1 MAATAVFVLWS
12 EDTEPPSRA
21 MTDVV
26 ASPVA
31 GLTSADSAGEE
42 TEHSLLSATSA
53 GEEGSDGDT
62 SGPAGAAGKPTD
74 HAEVMA
80 AVKKQ
85 VEFYFSDA
93 NLPTDKHLLKQI
105 QKDAEGYVP
114 LRMIANFK
122 RVKALTK
129 ELTVVAEALRS
140 SSLLSLDAEGTR
152 VRRAAPLPA
161 FDVGDITW
169 RTVVVEHLPD
179 KPTIE
184 SVTQLLAQY
193 GRVVMVRICSRG
205 NTSKLPAWLAKAV
218 ESINVTMA
226 PGEFALVEFGSE
238 EDCVAC
244 VTKTKNPDNWRTSLR
259 VRHLLTNFKPSTKA
273 SSSSS
278 SGARPRSSLDHGS
291 RHEAEAA
298 GHHGKPHGREREHS
312 GTGDGRRTTSS
323 RRSSHDGA
331 KRASHDGY
339 SQQQQHRDERAGSS
353 AAAAAAADLPVHLSP
368 IRTHAAD
375 AAAQQQQRSAS
386 PYANGAAR
394 MNGVVSPSPALSPV
408 RTGTSGVGGSI
419 GSPRTVPSPAPA
431 AVTSLI
437 DSILSAPTASTP
449 TRDARSSAGGGLSA
463 GDAVAEALE
472 SLGLGGG
479 GSSSSRPVP
488 VGSPDLSSS
497 PKPAPWVPASRL
509 QHMQQAAAHDH
520 HHHSRGGNMRSS
532 GSEAEDNSNAAGSW
546 RSSWTGQAG
555 SPLGGS
561 HMRPPKHRTS
571 GSGSASQSGGKQ
583 RRRSWHTHDD
593 EVEAAAP
600 RGSSSGAAVE
610 GNNSDGGAVK
620 GPGGSSSSSGRR
632 SRLAQQQGGDAH
644 HKSNICAIREASGE
658 LEALVA
664 AAAAEAGS
672 SSTQLR
678 RRSSHTGHDAGSS
691 SRDAGEEQDDEHED
705 GEHDHDSE
713 HGKRRRRRHRG
724 SGSRRASLD
733 ESHPGGSRRQS
744 LEEGSRGG
752 SRRQSLDESG
762 GRYGGS
768 SSSRPGSRAG
778 APSPLEDAAA
788 AGQHA
793 HGQHSRPHSSCS
805 AGGGKPHSHHG
816 SPSPA
821 SHMPGERRGSHD
833 GSAAAAKEAGS
844 KKKEKKDYASWAAA
858 TPEFRAAAAAAKHSG
873 GGNGNSSS
881 SSAALGSSPARAGL
895 SPMRASGGG
904 GSVASGH
911 DGDSHVRIARMPDG
925 SRGFGMGRGRALT
938 PPPQ

>member
-74 HAEVMA
+74 HAEVMP

-161 FDVGDITW
+161 FDVGDITR

-273 SSSSS
+273 SSSS

-431 AVTSLI
+431 AVTSFI

-449 TRDARSSAGGGLSA
+449 TRDARSSAGG
-463 GDAVAEALE
+463 
-472 SLGLGGG
+472 
-479 GSSSSRPVP
+479 
-488 VGSPDLSSS
+488 
-497 PKPAPWVPASRL
+497 
-509 QHMQQAAAHDH
+509 
-520 HHHSRGGNMRSS
+520 
-532 GSEAEDNSNAAGSW
+532 
-546 RSSWTGQAG
+546 
-555 SPLGGS
+555 
-561 HMRPPKHRTS
+561 
-571 GSGSASQSGGKQ
+571 
-583 RRRSWHTHDD
+583 
-593 EVEAAAP
+593 
-600 RGSSSGAAVE
+600 
-610 GNNSDGGAVK
+610 
-620 GPGGSSSSSGRR
+620 
-632 SRLAQQQGGDAH
+632 
-644 HKSNICAIREASGE
+644 
-658 LEALVA
+658 
-664 AAAAEAGS
+664 EAGS
-672 SSTQLR
+672 SSTQQR

-744 LEEGSRGG
+744 LDEGSRGG

-858 TPEFRAAAAAAKHSG
+858 TPEFRAAAAAVKHSG